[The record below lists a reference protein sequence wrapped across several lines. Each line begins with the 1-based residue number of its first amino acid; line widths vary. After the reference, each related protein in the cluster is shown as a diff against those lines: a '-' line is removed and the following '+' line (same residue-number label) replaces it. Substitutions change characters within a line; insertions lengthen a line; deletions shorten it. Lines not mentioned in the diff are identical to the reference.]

1 MATIL
6 LACFILC
13 EVFFCVYS
21 IWLFGKRVNENERGT
36 KEKIKKMRGI
46 LSVFEFLIF
55 QILILFS
62 IVVFSFR
69 WKMVYVLLLIRCI
82 IAIVL
87 FFNRK
92 KEIKD
97 IKTGKQ
103 IAKCIFQILIVTFA
117 LIPAFL
123 FPQYKLP
130 EVTGEHKI
138 ARATYTYE
146 DTNRVETFNDSLTNR
161 KITMA
166 FWYPADAK
174 ENEKFPLVMFSHGS
188 FGVIASNTS
197 TYMELASHG
206 YVVCSIDHPYHTMG
220 TVDTSGKF
228 TMVDSD
234 FLNEIVD
241 MNNGVYS
248 EEEIFQLEQKLI
260 HIRVPD
266 MNFAID
272 TILSKSQE
280 SKSEQV
286 FKLVDKEHIGL
297 FGHSLGGAESAQV
310 ARIRDDIDGVIDLEG
325 TMIGEYVDFKDGDY
339 VCNKEPYPVPIL
351 NVYTDT
357 VMDQLAQYPD
367 YQFINRVASATA
379 PASFEV
385 SIKGANH
392 MSLTDLPL
400 FSPFLVSIINQS
412 TEKMN
417 PSTTSSDSRMVIET
431 MNKIVLNFFDCYL
444 KGEGEF
450 TMAGEY

>member
-13 EVFFCVYS
+13 EVFFCIGS
-21 IWLFGKRVNENERGT
+21 IWLFGKRTNERGT
-36 KEKIKKMRGI
+36 KEKIKNIRGI
-46 LSVFEFLIF
+46 LSISEFLIF

-69 WKMVYVLLLIRCI
+69 WKMVYGILLIRCL
-82 IAIVL
+82 IAIAL
-87 FFNRK
+87 FFIKK

-117 LIPAFL
+117 LLPAFL
-123 FPQYKLP
+123 FPQYKLS

-146 DTNRVETFNDSLTNR
+146 DTNRVETFNDSLANR

-174 ENEKFPLVMFSHGS
+174 EDEKFPLVMFSHGS
-188 FGVIASNTS
+188 FGIIASNTS

-220 TVDTSGKF
+220 TIDADGKF
-228 TMVDSD
+228 TMVDSS
-234 FLNEIVD
+234 FLNEIMD
-241 MNNGVYS
+241 INNGVYS
-248 EEEIFQLEQKLI
+248 EEEIFKLQKKFMDV
-260 HIRVPD
+260 RVPD
-266 MNFAID
+266 MNFAIN
-272 TILSKSQE
+272 TILSKSRE
-280 SKSEQV
+280 SDSEQV
-286 FKLVDKEHIGL
+286 FQLVDQEHIGL
-297 FGHSLGGAESAQV
+297 FGHSLGGAESAQL
-310 ARIRDDIDGVIDLEG
+310 ARIRDDIDGVINLEG
-325 TMIGEYVDFKDGDY
+325 TMLGEYVDFKDGNY

-357 VMDQLAQYPD
+357 VMDQLAQLPN
-367 YQFINRVASATA
+367 YQFVNRVSSATA

-385 SIKGANH
+385 YIKGANH
-392 MSLTDLPL
+392 MNLTDLPL

-412 TEKMN
+412 TENMN
-417 PSTTSSDSRMVIET
+417 VSTNPCDPRTVIDT